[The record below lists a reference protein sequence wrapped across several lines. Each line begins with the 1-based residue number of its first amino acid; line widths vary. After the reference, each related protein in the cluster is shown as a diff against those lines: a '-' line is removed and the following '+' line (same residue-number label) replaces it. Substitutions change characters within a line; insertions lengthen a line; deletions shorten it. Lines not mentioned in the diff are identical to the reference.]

1 MAELFEPNKNG
12 DDALRVNDRSLAAMR
27 AALPRV
33 AEGVV
38 AAVIAEVPS
47 YSEPFRGR
55 MGRIIENAVALALSG
70 FLESLAGTAPGADQL
85 QRVFAAAFQ
94 LGQGEA
100 RSGRSMDA
108 LAAAYR
114 IGTHRAWDD
123 LSAIAVETGLP
134 SAEVARFAGLV
145 FDYLD
150 QLSAVSVAGHAAQLA
165 DDDRL
170 HERQRATLALA
181 LVTGQPETELREAA
195 ERANWLVPEVLTV
208 VVLPRSSAAVA
219 RSQLDERTLQ
229 LDADLAALVEW
240 PQHVVLLVPGDG
252 AGRSG
257 RAALLA
263 AIGQQDAVIGPE
275 RPWTDVRS
283 SLERAIRVLELGIG
297 QDAGHDGTAI
307 DSDDYLAELV
317 LGADEVARTDLR
329 ARVLEPLSGLR
340 PGAAEKLTETLRTWL
355 FHQGRRDDIA
365 AALFVHPQT
374 VRYRLS
380 QLRELYGDRLEDPAF
395 VRDASI
401 ALA

>member
-1 MAELFEPNKNG
+1 MDDLQGAES
-12 DDALRVNDRSLAAMR
+12 ALVAMR

-33 AEGVV
+33 AESVI

-55 MGRIIENAVALALSG
+55 MGRIIENAVELALSG
-70 FLESLAGTAPGADQL
+70 FLESLAGARPGADQL
-85 QRVFAAAFQ
+85 QRVFDAAFQ

-123 LSAIAVETGLP
+123 LSAIAVRSGLP
-134 SAEVARFAGLV
+134 AQEVARFAGLV

-170 HERQRATLALA
+170 RERQRSTLALA
-181 LVTGQPETELREAA
+181 LVSGQPETELREAA
-195 ERANWLVPEVLTV
+195 DRAGWPIPETLTA
-208 VVLPRSSAAVA
+208 VVLQRSAAALA
-219 RSQLDERTLQ
+219 RVQLDERTLE
-229 LDADLAALVEW
+229 LDSDLAALVEW
-240 PQHVVLLVPGDG
+240 PQHVVLLVPGTG
-252 AGRSG
+252 TGRRS
-257 RAALLA
+257 RAPLMA
-263 AIGQQDAVIGPE
+263 AVGQLDAIVGPA
-275 RPWTDVRS
+275 RPWTEVRS
-283 SLERAIRVLELGIG
+283 SLERAIRVLELDLRAEGT
-297 QDAGHDGTAI
+297 DGALDT
-307 DSDDYLAELV
+307 DEHLASLV
-317 LGADEVARTDLR
+317 LGADEIARADLK
-329 ARVLEPLSGLR
+329 ARVLQPLADLR

-355 FHQGRRDDIA
+355 FCQGRRDDIA

-374 VRYRLS
+374 VRYRLG
-380 QLRELYGDRLEDPAF
+380 QLRELYGEQLDDPVF

-401 ALA
+401 ALG